1 SRAVIDMEKEEL
13 KLRMGEKEQLIHI
26 QKGKKDWCCRIDVK
40 EPKSHGW
47 RMKVTLEELE
57 AGLAELD
64 MEEEKPC
71 PDIDMD
77 IEKKDL
83 WVRR

>member
-1 SRAVIDMEKEEL
+1 
-13 KLRMGEKEQLIHI
+13 MGEKEQLIHI
-26 QKGKKDWCCRIDVK
+26 QKGKKEWCCRIDVK

-64 MEEEKPC
+64 MKEKPC
-71 PDIDMD
+71 PDLD
-77 IEKKDL
+77 ITDDFMSLLQILSKCKAN
-83 WVRR
+83 